1 MGEEYTRLGLLVS
14 AHSLKEL
21 IVLLGKQN
29 TFPNIIQIQLEYYI
43 VNISEAEKSGVGNIF
58 YDALENGRFNE

>member
-1 MGEEYTRLGLLVS
+1 MGKEYTRLGLLVS

-21 IVLLGKQN
+21 IALLGKQN

-58 YDALENGRFNE
+58 YDVFGKWQV